1 MGRSKKYD
9 NGVHVMTAPCKNCT
23 DRQMGC
29 HGQCERYKAY
39 REVMDEAGRKRY
51 AAGEAEGLEIEGK
64 LRIMKTRRLE
74 KRRKGK

>member
-1 MGRSKKYD
+1 
-9 NGVHVMTAPCKNCT
+9 MTAPCKNCT

-29 HGQCERYKAY
+29 HGKCERYKAY
-39 REVMDEAGRKRY
+39 REVMDEAARKRY

-64 LRIMKTRRLE
+64 LRIMKTRRLD